1 MRSGCWKEPD
11 TEEMLSLLKT
21 KFGENSNPSD
31 IFKDISSEDL
41 DEQKKIERFKKYSSS
56 KGSSKFQ
63 VTV

>member
-21 KFGENSNPSD
+21 KFGENSNPLD
-31 IFKDISSEDL
+31 IFKNFH
-41 DEQKKIERFKKYSSS
+41 QKSWMKKRKLKGLKNYSSS

-63 VTV
+63 GTV